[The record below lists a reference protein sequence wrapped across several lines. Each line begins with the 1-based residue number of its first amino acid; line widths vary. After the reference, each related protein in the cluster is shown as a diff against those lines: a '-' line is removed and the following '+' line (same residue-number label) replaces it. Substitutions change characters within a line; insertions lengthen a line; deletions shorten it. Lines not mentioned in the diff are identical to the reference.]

1 MSWQDFL
8 ARHQVGDV
16 IEGVVTDQVPFGSFV
31 ESEGVTGL
39 APGQSWPAGTR
50 VSVRIRDRPGHAAVQ
65 PGPGVIKTHSAAPG
79 EPDSPGAAPRSATL
93 DQPQRTPSDSSAER
107 FACTDATALN
117 ASRR

>member
-39 APGQSWPAGTR
+39 APG
-50 VSVRIRDRPGHAAVQ
+50 
-65 PGPGVIKTHSAAPG
+65 
-79 EPDSPGAAPRSATL
+79 SPGRLAPASRSA
-93 DQPQRTPSDSSAER
+93 SSR
-107 FACTDATALN
+107 
-117 ASRR
+117 